1 MDDVYV
7 HYMDGWMMYAFFHI
21 IFLGRFLDFFR
32 QIFRIFCVCML
43 CLYVCMYV
51 HMYVCLYAKH
61 MQRKMYVWSYA
72 KNFFCFLHFYKN
84 VYMFS
89 VCIYVLCS

>member
-61 MQRKMYVWSYA
+61 MQRKCMNGHMQKKQA
-72 KNFFCFLHFYKN
+72 IQEEEKE
-84 VYMFS
+84 
-89 VCIYVLCS
+89 